1 MTREDKPIIAI
12 CGKGGVGKTV
22 LCALLSRALLDA
34 EGLRPLLLVDADPV
48 AGLTSAIGE
57 RGKIKTLGE
66 VREQIIKTVKEGEDA
81 KRKVADQLDYM
92 VLEALAERDGYS
104 LFAMGR
110 NERKGCYC
118 PVNSLLRD
126 AIDIIAKPF
135 PAVLIDAEAGIEQIN
150 RQVTRRVTR
159 VVVVTDGST
168 RSAETLAL
176 ITQMIDPARITAVA
190 NRCDEAPAGP
200 LPGGVEYLG
209 SLPEDALLRQFDRDG
224 RPLWELPADN
234 PAMHAVRAIARGLG
248 FEGVPA

>member
-1 MTREDKPIIAI
+1 MTRDEKPIIAI

-22 LCALLSRALLDA
+22 LSALVSRALIDA
-34 EGLRPLLLVDADPV
+34 GTNPLLLVDADPV

-57 RGKIKTLGE
+57 RGRIRTLGE
-66 VREQIIKTVKEGEDA
+66 VREQIISTVKQGEDA
-81 KRKVADQLDYM
+81 KRKVADQLDYL

-126 AIDIIAKPF
+126 AIDIIARPY

-150 RQVTRRVTR
+150 RQVTRRVSR

-176 ITQMIDPARITAVA
+176 ITELVDPARITAVA
-190 NRCDEAPAGP
+190 NRCDAPPEGP
-200 LPGGVEYLG
+200 LPGGVQYLG
-209 SLPEDALLRQFDRDG
+209 ALPEDDVLRQFDREG

-234 PAMHAVRAIARGLG
+234 PTMKAARHIARALG
-248 FEGVPA
+248 FEGVTA

>member
-1 MTREDKPIIAI
+1 MTLDDKPIIAI

-22 LCALLSRALLDA
+22 LCALLSRTLIDA
-34 EGLRPLLLVDADPV
+34 GTKPLLLVDADPV

-57 RGKIKTLGE
+57 RGRIRTLGE
-66 VREQIIKTVKEGEDA
+66 VREQIISTVKQDEDA
-81 KRKVADQLDYM
+81 KRKVADQLDYL

-126 AIDIIAKPF
+126 AIDIIQRPY

-150 RQVTRRVTR
+150 RQVTRRVSR

-176 ITQMIDPARITAVA
+176 ITQLIDPARITAVA
-190 NRCDEAPAGP
+190 NRCDAPPAGP

-209 SLPEDALLRQFDRDG
+209 ALPEDDELRQFDREG

-234 PAMHAVRAIARGLG
+234 PTLCAARAIARRLG
-248 FEGVPA
+248 FEGVAA